1 MQVTTTTALIHA
13 EPGRGTNVDA
23 DTVTGWDIVVTV
35 AIAVTAVLTALGLV
49 LRVAWKVARPHV
61 EELIRSVRDTNYH
74 VKPNGGNS
82 AHDRLSRDVSD
93 VRTIAEQ
100 AARAAQAATR
110 NVTAWQDEAKRIGQQ
125 RDARADTQAGVL
137 EEVRGQV
144 GEVRGQVGEVA
155 AALEAHVAESR
166 AFLPVA
172 ITTLAQHGI
181 HLTPPDQ
188 QEEGKD

>member
-1 MQVTTTTALIHA
+1 MSDVPTDLSA
-13 EPGRGTNVDA
+13 
-23 DTVTGWDIVVTV
+23 WDVVVTV

-49 LRVAWKVARPHV
+49 LRVAWKIGRPHV

-74 VKPNGGNS
+74 VKPNGGHS
-82 AHDRLSRDVSD
+82 AHDHLRREVGD
-93 VRTIAEQ
+93 VRAMAEQ

-110 NVTAWQDEAKRIGQQ
+110 NVTAWQDEAKRLGEQ
-125 RDARADTQAGVL
+125 RDARADAQAGVL

-144 GEVRGQVGEVA
+144 TDLA
-155 AALEAHVAESR
+155 SALDAHVAESR

-181 HLTPPDQ
+181 HLPDQ
-188 QEEGKD
+188 QQEGKD